1 MSTIKSNNVIIELK
15 ISGVFYPVFCGK
27 TMEFSQNQETI
38 EVTSINSVTGREYL
52 PGMTTGTLNISGVSI
67 IDNSD
72 GRVSLPYLMTESIRR
87 TVQEMRIRL
96 IDDDANTLQISFSAL
111 ITSNNLSRAVG
122 TYSGSSVSL
131 IVTGGVSVGPVDPPA
146 PIEVDVYSDYWV
158 PSNGN
163 NYIDGDSSGTS
174 PSAIANGGPFAL
186 GATDTILEVDV
197 EGTEF
202 DVITTGTPVNRECKF
217 NTSTFV
223 ISFPVDLIFDG
234 TQRVFVEFKRTL

>member
-1 MSTIKSNNVIIELK
+1 MNTIKSNNVIIELK
-15 ISGVFYPVFCGK
+15 ISGVYYPVFCGK

-38 EVTSINSVTGREYL
+38 EVTSINSVTGREYE
-52 PGMTTGTLNISGVSI
+52 PGMTTATLNITGVTI

-87 TVQEMRIRL
+87 TVQECRIRL
-96 IDDDANTLQISFSAL
+96 TDDDGTTLQISFQAI
-111 ITSNNLSRAVG
+111 ITNNTLSRVFG
-122 TYSGSSVSL
+122 TYSQSAVSL
-131 IVTGGVSVGPVDPPA
+131 VITGGVSVGPVDPPA
-146 PIEVDVYSDYWV
+146 PIEVDVYSDYWI
-158 PSNGN
+158 PGAGN

-174 PSAIANGGPFAL
+174 PSAVANGGPFNL

-202 DVITTGTPVNRECKF
+202 DVITSGTPTNRECKF

-223 ISFPVDLIFDG
+223 ITFPVDLIFDG